1 MLLVGLLL
9 ELRGELY
16 DLPSVAL
23 VASLHNVLLSIMWS
37 QSVFDNC
44 FAFFL
49 FGNLARASP
58 KGVDAGL
65 GSWFGL
71 IWYLTSTVLTRHA
84 QPAAWSGTT
93 TSE

>member
-1 MLLVGLLL
+1 MLLVWLLP
-9 ELRGELY
+9 ELRGDFY
-16 DLPSVAL
+16 DLPPVT
-23 VASLHNVLLSIMWS
+23 LLSIMWS

-71 IWYLTSTVLTRHA
+71 IWYLTRTVLTRHA